1 MFTVDPGV
9 VNSSDFRDFG
19 AIVSEF
25 RALVTN
31 QKKPEI
37 QATFFFG
44 LAPSQRQDKAGI
56 LPCARLPRRSART
69 TSARGGLIERCCVC
83 GAAAGSKGAAGA
95 AGSRNDTRGP
105 LGGLGAHP
113 SPSRTQSPGAARRR
127 AAGAQRAGEPI
138 GCKAA
143 RPRGCASP
151 PGIFAMAAEC
161 KPPALAVAGV
171 SPAEEEDAQRL
182 LAQWM
187 ELSQR
192 EAGPVSAR
200 VRVRPGWAAP
210 SWPAPPCSRSPC
222 VVAGRRPRV
231 PSCSAGRSGRPR
243 AVSLVRRRRPRR
255 CVHDTGAQRLLCPGG
270 RGWLAPRY
278 T

>member
-1 MFTVDPGV
+1 L
-9 VNSSDFRDFG
+9 FRSFG
-19 AIVSEF
+19 
-25 RALVTN
+25 
-31 QKKPEI
+31 
-37 QATFFFG
+37 
-44 LAPSQRQDKAGI
+44 
-56 LPCARLPRRSART
+56 PCAGHKSKETRNSGNVFFRLGAFSAPGQGRHP
-69 TSARGGLIERCCVC
+69 ALRAAPAAQCPNHVRARWPDRKVLRVRRGGRLERRRGC
-83 GAAAGSKGAAGA
+83 GRVAERHAWPPWGP
-95 AGSRNDTRGP
+95 RGT
-105 LGGLGAHP
+105 P